1 MQPSF
6 VMWQMENHMSNVIRF
21 LESMGS
27 KPLSPAEYIAG
38 IRALDV
44 DVTHKR
50 ALLDRDE
57 SALNELLD
65 GRKKLRCAIF
75 AADEE

>member
-1 MQPSF
+1 MRQK
-6 VMWQMENHMSNVIRF
+6 ENHMSNVIRF

-27 KPLSPAEYIAG
+27 KPLSPAEYAAG

-44 DVTHKR
+44 EVTHKR

-57 SALNELLD
+57 RALSELLD
-65 GRKKLRCAIF
+65 GRKQLRCAIF
-75 AADEE
+75 AADED